1 MRLMQPELN
10 ALGAALFDN
19 ANQIRTKP
27 GLNINLNVIA
37 EIHKAGR
44 AAINNALR
52 DLDAIPMLDDKHISV
67 PWQRIVKRPK
77 LDPEVWVDSEIT
89 AVTISDLCASQT
101 LLTKERV
108 EFYIMNPGA
117 IEEGRRA
124 FANVYAT
131 GNRNVIIDGHHR
143 LSAFWLLG
151 AEVANVWFLED

>member
-1 MRLMQPELN
+1 MLLQPEIN
-10 ALGAALFDN
+10 RLGEMLCDN
-19 ANQIRTKP
+19 AYQVRPANRAS
-27 GLNINLNVIA
+27 INLAMIA
-37 EIHKAGR
+37 TIHKAGR

-52 DLDAIPMLDDKHISV
+52 DLDAIPMVDDKHISV

-77 LDPEVWVDSEIT
+77 LDPEVWVDSTIE
-89 AVTISDLCASQT
+89 AVTIADLCSSQT